1 MKERTWCRV
10 AFAAATLIMIAA
22 AYAAV
27 QLQFDNAF
35 NVSQST
41 ASSEK
46 GRLARLTYV
55 HNGEFIKPIL
65 IVYIDA
71 AGTPNGE
78 HNVYARR
85 SFDSGLTWDGP
96 TLLSRDALD
105 QPTGGQAISVQG
117 VGFFATNSKASI
129 FAPQFYA
136 NNTHRSVLVTWSSS
150 YCPML
155 DPPEGTSPLPN
166 PDQLINTAMVPNQPY
181 KCVWTARSVD
191 AGETWIT
198 EQLTDARR
206 DATND
211 VVSGSQSNNGF
222 AMAWQE
228 DPLGLQPGEAEGP
241 GDGGSGAHTTAGT
254 NIWYSYASNLG
265 AANPLLRAN
274 IVQLTDNVA
283 GPPPGSGEGPPTGP
297 GASRPTLQM
306 SGTTAAIVYEE
317 KKPSGGGKSIHYHS
331 FKFDTPDVASD
342 GLVVSNPGLNARR
355 GRVVLQGA
363 SQAGSSPLRVVIL
376 YRQGPGTQGAE
387 ADIMVQR
394 GLKDSGD
401 AASTGYRPQDI
412 EPQQAA
418 QNVSDP
424 GGADPI
430 DNARA
435 HRAVIRGSSIA
446 VGYTHTPN
454 MREAEPDLIAT
465 PTQNYNF
472 YVRIS
477 SDAGATWG
485 PARNLSNVG
494 ISSISVGEPRLVPTP
509 GTITNPL
516 TGQPDPG
523 DTQNTD
529 VLYAAWGLYAN
540 DTSGADYTVLVT
552 RSTDF
557 GNSFALLA
565 AAPGGLGQS
574 ETQLRAT
581 PDGSSVAMLW
591 MQEPAPD
598 SARDVML
605 ATATPAEVPDPP
617 AATESTNDSRCFIAT
632 AAYGTP
638 MATEVRHL
646 RAFRDRY
653 LLTNATGRAIVD
665 TYYRLSPP
673 VANFIR
679 EHEMLRGVV
688 RKGLEPLV
696 TLSRWLVADAVSDPA
711 KESSGASAPQ
721 TTAPYIGGTVTATR
735 LFAVKESYHENAQN

>member
-1 MKERTWCRV
+1 MKERSASRV
-10 AFAAATLIMIAA
+10 AFAAATLIVIAA

-27 QLQFDNAF
+27 QLQFDSAV

-55 HNGEFIKPIL
+55 HNGEFVKPIL
-65 IVYIDA
+65 VVYIDA
-71 AGTPNGE
+71 AETPNGE

-85 SFDSGLTWDGP
+85 SFDGGLTWDGP
-96 TLLSRDALD
+96 TLLSRDVWD

-117 VGFFATNSKASI
+117 VAFFATNSKASI

-136 NNTHRSVLVTWSSS
+136 NNTNRSALVTWSSS
-150 YCPML
+150 YCPVI
-155 DPPEGTSPLPN
+155 DPPEGTAPLPN
-166 PDQLINTAMVPNQPY
+166 PNQLINTAMIPNQPY

-191 AGETWIT
+191 AGETWTT

-265 AANPLLRAN
+265 GANPLLRAN
-274 IVQLTDNVA
+274 IVQLTDNAA

-306 SGTTAAIVYEE
+306 SSTTAAIVYEE

-331 FKFDTPDVASD
+331 FKFDTPDVESD
-342 GLVVSNPGLNARR
+342 GIVVSNPGLNARR

-363 SQAGSSPLRVVIL
+363 SQAGSSPLRVVVL

-394 GLKDSGD
+394 GLKDSTNSS
-401 AASTGYRPQDI
+401 STGYRPDDI
-412 EPQQAA
+412 EPWNDA

-424 GGADPI
+424 GGVTPI

-472 YVRIS
+472 YVRLS
-477 SDAGATWG
+477 LDSGATWG
-485 PARNLSNVG
+485 PAHNLSNVS
-494 ISSISVGEPRLVPTP
+494 IPSISVGEPRLVPTP
-509 GTITNPL
+509 GTITTPL

-540 DTSGADYTVLVT
+540 DTSGADYTVFAT

-565 AAPGGLGQS
+565 TAPGGHGQS

-581 PDGSSVAMLW
+581 PDGSSIAMLW
-591 MQEPAPD
+591 MQEMAPD

-617 AATESTNDSRCFIAT
+617 AYSSAMIDSRCFIAT
-632 AAYGTP
+632 ATYGTP
-638 MATEVRHL
+638 MANEVRHL
-646 RAFRDRY
+646 RAFRDKY
-653 LLTNATGRAIVD
+653 LLTTESGRTFVE

-673 VANFIR
+673 VAQFIHD
-679 EHEMLRGVV
+679 HEVARAIA
-688 RKGLEPLV
+688 RAGLAPIVWASHALTPEEENAAAT
-696 TLSRWLVADAVSDPA
+696 TLA
-711 KESSGASAPQ
+711 ASAG
-721 TTAPYIGGTVTATR
+721 ANDDR
-735 LFAVKESYHENAQN
+735 